1 MPSAQILPDEV
12 YYPSRFRMRNI
23 PATTGAKHIWYQKSF
38 FSFFSPHLQIFC
50 ILNIQDFAKK
60 KSRKNSAHVSDIKCF
75 FITFCFTNRIQKIRF
90 YLDICIY
97 TTHFVSIFQIHTM
110 KSQQGRW
117 CPDIFLILF
126 RFCFLFFPG
135 SCFCM

>member
-97 TTHFVSIFQIHTM
+97 TTHFVSIFQ
-110 KSQQGRW
+110 
-117 CPDIFLILF
+117 
-126 RFCFLFFPG
+126 CFLLYLAYIQQIFQ
-135 SCFCM
+135 CFGIIFRYTP